1 MQIASPSSEGDGE
14 GPCDRLLPNWLIKFA
29 FLGRVETAISLGIKS
44 SFGVISF

>member
-1 MQIASPSSEGDGE
+1 MEKAHSQITSDHKIP
-14 GPCDRLLPNWLIKFA
+14 LVKMT